1 MIEIINL
8 NVSLGGTH
16 ILKDINLSIKE
27 ENSIIGIFGPN
38 GAGKTTLIS
47 VLTGSINNYTGA
59 VKGICAKDR
68 KTWIK
73 IESENFPVFQRY
85 A

>member
-16 ILKDINLSIKE
+16 ILKDISLSIKE

-59 VKGICAKDR
+59 VKGQQ
-68 KTWIK
+68 
-73 IESENFPVFQRY
+73 E
-85 A
+85 

>member
-1 MIEIINL
+1 MIEIKNL

-16 ILKDINLSIKE
+16 ILKDISLSIKE

-47 VLTGSINNYTGA
+47 VLTGSINNYTGV
-59 VKGICAKDR
+59 VKGLSGR
-68 KTWIK
+68 
-73 IESENFPVFQRY
+73 
-85 A
+85 